1 MESLASNVWKRV
13 VIRGRKRKRRRN
25 LVDITI
31 LTWDEIYN
39 TIDNFISLVV
49 HKNRDEKIRGKHF
62 SFLGW
67 TKEEEKKRIIRS
79 PIEIRAKR
87 GRGKLG
93 ISAFVSRPCEDR
105 AAWRANDVSNGD
117 IYVAILRPD
126 QSVDRCTTLRIDAMG
141 NERRRRFFNLS
152 VEKQSIRIAIPFFWL
167 MAAFENG
174 FEIRPFVADPSISMT
189 SLTITICTAYQFR
202 SEARKYAAIFRQGKI
217 NDSSPS
223 LRLIF
228 EESRNRSSW
237 KMY

>member
-93 ISAFVSRPCEDR
+93 ISAFVSRPREDR

-126 QSVDRCTTLRIDAMG
+126 QSVDRCTTLRIDG
-141 NERRRRFFNLS
+141 ERTETKVFQS
-152 VEKQSIRIAIPFFWL
+152 VRGEAVDKDRNSVLLVDGSVWERIRNPPL
-167 MAAFENG
+167 RCG
-174 FEIRPFVADPSISMT
+174 
-189 SLTITICTAYQFR
+189 SLDIY
-202 SEARKYAAIFRQGKI
+202 
-217 NDSSPS
+217 D
-223 LRLIF
+223 
-228 EESRNRSSW
+228 
-237 KMY
+237 

>member
-1 MESLASNVWKRV
+1 MDE
-13 VIRGRKRKRRRN
+13 RRREEKN
-25 LVDITI
+25 NPFTDRNSRETRSRQTRYFSFCFSAARGSGRVAGKRCFERRYLRGDIT
-31 LTWDEIYN
+31 
-39 TIDNFISLVV
+39 S
-49 HKNRDEKIRGKHF
+49 R
-62 SFLGW
+62 
-67 TKEEEKKRIIRS
+67 
-79 PIEIRAKR
+79 P
-87 GRGKLG
+87 
-93 ISAFVSRPCEDR
+93 VSRSLYY
-105 AAWRANDVSNGD
+105 AARCVS
-117 IYVAILRPD
+117 
-126 QSVDRCTTLRIDAMG
+126 MG